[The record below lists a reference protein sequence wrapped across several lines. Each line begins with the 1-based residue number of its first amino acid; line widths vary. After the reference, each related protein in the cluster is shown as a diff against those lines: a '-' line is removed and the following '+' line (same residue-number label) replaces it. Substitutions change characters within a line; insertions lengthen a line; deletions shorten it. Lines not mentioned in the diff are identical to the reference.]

1 MFLAPYR
8 PDGVLQSLTTISLC
22 GNRLVQ
28 DTVLSL
34 GSLPRY
40 VRVTATQTV
49 FYSHSPESRFVQ
61 ATVTNRSG
69 KEPIESIWNLDIHV
83 QADQSDLLLRRI
95 SRACCPVASRVFN

>member
-1 MFLAPYR
+1 MFLPPPYR
-8 PDGVLQSLTTISLC
+8 PDGVLQTLMTLSLC

-40 VRVTATQTV
+40 AHVAAAHTV

-61 ATVTNRSG
+61 ATVTNQSG
-69 KEPIESIWNLDIHV
+69 KEPIESIWNLDVHV
-83 QADQSDLLLRRI
+83 QADQSDLLLRHV
-95 SRACCPVASRVFN
+95 SRACCPVARQV